1 MPKGW
6 KPEDYGENIIEPS
19 WTHFLPFFWGGAI
32 CQKQLHSNSSIIGLL
47 MFYLLEDY
55 HMYIYIYV
63 CIPVWRYIYIHI
75 YAQEPPKGTHGFLLK

>member
-55 HMYIYIYV
+55 HMYIYICMYT
-63 CIPVWRYIYIHI
+63 RMALYIYIHI

>member
-55 HMYIYIYV
+55 HMYIYMYV
-63 CIPVWRYIYIHI
+63 YPYGAIYIYIYMHKNP
-75 YAQEPPKGTHGFLLK
+75 QKEHMDSC